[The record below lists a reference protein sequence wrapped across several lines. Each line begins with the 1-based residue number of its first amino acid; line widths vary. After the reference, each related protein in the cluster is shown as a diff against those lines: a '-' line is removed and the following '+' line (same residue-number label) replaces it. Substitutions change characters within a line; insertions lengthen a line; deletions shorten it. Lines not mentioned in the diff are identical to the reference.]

1 MGGGFGEETPSPVL
15 ASHVGNLSHAP
26 RAVKEAL
33 AASHQNFRGTGSE
46 ADRIQ
51 SSSSRMPGNTMG
63 YTLDPRLE
71 VLCLPS
77 SHVSQPHD
85 LSLCP
90 TRWTMLS
97 HWVQQTSNKV
107 LGEQYQCM

>member
-1 MGGGFGEETPSPVL
+1 MLGGKHGKIPSPVL

-51 SSSSRMPGNTMG
+51 SSSSKMPGNNRG

-71 VLCLPS
+71 VLCPPS
-77 SHVSQPHD
+77 SHVSQPDD

-90 TRWTMLS
+90 TGWTMLS
-97 HWVQQTSNKV
+97 HWVQQTLNKV
-107 LGEQYQCM
+107 LGEQYQRV